1 MIHVKKNQP
10 ASMAEQAG
18 NKKEDAFDNEMKV
31 NILIYAFRYC
41 FYLLRLILDINVS
54 ILWQT

>member
-1 MIHVKKNQP
+1 
-10 ASMAEQAG
+10 MAEQAG